1 LRGKVF
7 IKTEEEEEI
16 MKTKSLCI
24 VIAGILVFWV
34 AGPAHS
40 WQGRMGGMGDPY
52 GLVVDESDFL
62 IHPAIIA
69 KDKGINYYGDF
80 RFTWTDVG
88 RWQYNLT
95 GIVPSN
101 PGCVGCHNSYKASGH
116 ESRYEG
122 QLGAAFPLGPG
133 RMGMFFQYSGK
144 RSNFNGDGVEDLD
157 PNQFNLQSDLDSFAL
172 RLLYG
177 LPMGGVKLG
186 GEVQLAYRHEK
197 NESVVDFGLDRESL
211 KNGTFLT
218 MFYSPETLPLMF
230 PYDSKYWEAL
240 FKGSLGGAL
249 GPAKFAFTIQGGF
262 IFGGDNK
269 MKFEWVGPDT
279 PFDTYNVD
287 ANGSVKGWRVGG
299 DLWVRYPLKDGLS
312 LPFLL
317 RVAYQDKTRK
327 ADGPGL
333 DNGVFDII
341 EESKI
346 REKNFN
352 VEVGG
357 GVDKEFGKGTRVA
370 SGIYYNYLNNKNGIW
385 GYGIYPGG
393 VDNFENPRLPNYTEN
408 QIIFRLAGEKEICPV
423 TTLRMGLNFFYGWV
437 KEEYNSTTYIFS
449 DKINLDGSRWGIGA
463 SLGGTIKFNRFI
475 LEPFLG
481 GGYQAIRLSGDGSN
495 PVYLGGPLAYDME
508 RSRRQWSIATG
519 FSIKFNPPPP
529 P

>member
-1 LRGKVF
+1 
-7 IKTEEEEEI
+7 
-16 MKTKSLCI
+16 
-24 VIAGILVFWV
+24 
-34 AGPAHS
+34 
-40 WQGRMGGMGDPY
+40 
-52 GLVVDESDFL
+52 
-62 IHPAIIA
+62 
-69 KDKGINYYGDF
+69 
-80 RFTWTDVG
+80 
-88 RWQYNLT
+88 
-95 GIVPSN
+95 
-101 PGCVGCHNSYKASGH
+101 
-116 ESRYEG
+116 
-122 QLGAAFPLGPG
+122 
-133 RMGMFFQYSGK
+133 
-144 RSNFNGDGVEDLD
+144 
-157 PNQFNLQSDLDSFAL
+157 
-172 RLLYG
+172 
-177 LPMGGVKLG
+177 
-186 GEVQLAYRHEK
+186 
-197 NESVVDFGLDRESL
+197 
-211 KNGTFLT
+211 
-218 MFYSPETLPLMF
+218 
-230 PYDSKYWEAL
+230 
-240 FKGSLGGAL
+240 
-249 GPAKFAFTIQGGF
+249 
-262 IFGGDNK
+262 

-481 GGYQAIRLSGDGSN
+481 GGYQAIRLSGDGSD
-495 PVYLGGPLAYDME
+495 PVYLGGPLSYDME

-519 FSIKFNPPPP
+519 FSIKFNPSPPP
-529 P
+529 